1 VKFSRHAKNRIR
13 LLGFRL
19 ADVEAV
25 VSGEPGALDEKGN
38 LIYSGEVSGI
48 PVHVVVAA
56 DDPSFIITVHPKETR

>member
-25 VSGEPGALDEKGN
+25 VSGSRAR
-38 LIYSGEVSGI
+38 S
-48 PVHVVVAA
+48 
-56 DDPSFIITVHPKETR
+56 TRRAT